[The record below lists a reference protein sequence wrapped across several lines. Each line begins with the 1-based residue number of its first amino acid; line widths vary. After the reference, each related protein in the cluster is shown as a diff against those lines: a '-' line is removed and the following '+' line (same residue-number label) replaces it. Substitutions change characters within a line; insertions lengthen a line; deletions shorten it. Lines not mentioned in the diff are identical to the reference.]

1 MNLEQWIDTD
11 LGKQIWHRK
20 YQVGEETFDEWLDR
34 VSNRNEQVKQLIK
47 ERKFLFGGRI
57 LASRGVTDRKVTY
70 SNCYVLPQVG
80 DSIEDIYDTAKYLA
94 RTFSYGGGCGID
106 ISLLRPK
113 GSPVNNAAMTTTGAV
128 SFMDTFNQVSQT
140 IGQKG
145 RRGALMMSMDVNHEE
160 IEDFINVKTQNKKLE
175 ECNISV
181 RADDLFMTRVIAG
194 DGNANELMHKL
205 AENNWDWG
213 EPGMLFWD
221 SINKHT
227 LLSEYIKKGEFE
239 FAGVNPC
246 LVGDTMI
253 QTVEGPKAIKDL
265 VGTTP
270 YVYCMNDDGKLIIR
284 QASKVWKT
292 RENAE
297 LVEIDF
303 NRGKLICTL
312 EHKIFTRNRG
322 WVKAIDLQPK
332 DRLNGLGFSKG
343 NEIDEFIKLTS
354 DTKYYPHH
362 RFIMEQMGFDIEG
375 KDIHHKDKNHLN
387 NVFSNLEV
395 LDHAEHSMHTNLGH
409 KCYADKDLVNGQFI
423 AKAVKAKPKKTNSVN
438 RANNGKNFIVKS
450 VTKLDY
456 TADVYDM
463 TVEGV
468 HNFIANNI
476 IVHNCAEE
484 PLPAGGSCL
493 LGALNLS
500 EFVTDPFGKKP
511 AFNLPEFRKAVNIAI
526 EALNEVLDEGL
537 DLHPLQIQRDTVRDW
552 RQIGL
557 GIMGFADALVKLR
570 IPYGSKRCMNLI
582 NVIGKELVNTGLQQ
596 SAILAGKKGS
606 FAKYNEKYILNSNF
620 INRGCITEQTKKLIQ
635 TYGLRNSQLFT
646 IAPTGSIGTMLGI
659 STGVEPIYDV
669 NEYTRTTKSLQDE
682 ETTYT
687 EYPKVIQQAITADD
701 INMSTDRPAYI
712 VGAKDLNY
720 LERVTTQATWQKWID
735 ASISST
741 VNLPVDA
748 TVDDIFKL
756 YVAAHELGCKGVT
769 VFRDGC
775 KKAGILKGNT
785 QQEDKPPVEVPDI
798 AIDFEDTDIDHC
810 VAMGSKLQTGC
821 GSLWMTVYFN
831 PLTGKLCHIFL
842 NKGSSGGCN
851 SYMVGLSRLISLA
864 GKRGATVEEIID
876 QLESVVACPSFV
888 KRKWSIGDTSAGKC
902 CPEAIGKE
910 LRVLYA
916 RFKESFMREPLVKYI
931 VKEEPKPQINELAKC
946 PECGEDLSHIGG
958 CVSCANCGY
967 SKCD

>member
-1 MNLEQWIDTD
+1 MNLDQWIDTD

-194 DGNANELMHKL
+194 DGNANELMQKL

-239 FAGVNPC
+239 FAGVNP
-246 LVGDTMI
+246 
-253 QTVEGPKAIKDL
+253 
-265 VGTTP
+265 
-270 YVYCMNDDGKLIIR
+270 
-284 QASKVWKT
+284 
-292 RENAE
+292 
-297 LVEIDF
+297 
-303 NRGKLICTL
+303 
-312 EHKIFTRNRG
+312 
-322 WVKAIDLQPK
+322 
-332 DRLNGLGFSKG
+332 
-343 NEIDEFIKLTS
+343 
-354 DTKYYPHH
+354 
-362 RFIMEQMGFDIEG
+362 
-375 KDIHHKDKNHLN
+375 
-387 NVFSNLEV
+387 
-395 LDHAEHSMHTNLGH
+395 
-409 KCYADKDLVNGQFI
+409 
-423 AKAVKAKPKKTNSVN
+423 
-438 RANNGKNFIVKS
+438 
-450 VTKLDY
+450 
-456 TADVYDM
+456 
-463 TVEGV
+463 
-468 HNFIANNI
+468 
-476 IVHNCAEE
+476 CAEE

-526 EALNEVLDEGL
+526 EALNDVLDEGL

-570 IPYGSKRCMNLI
+570 IPYGSQRCMNLI

-606 FAKYNEKYILNSNF
+606 FAKYNEEYILNSNF
-620 INRGCITEQTKKLIQ
+620 INRGGCITEQTRKLIQ

-775 KKAGILKGNT
+775 KKAGILNGNT

-916 RFKESFMREPLVKYI
+916 RFKQSFMREPLVKYI
-931 VKEEPKPQINELAKC
+931 VKEEPKSQINELAKC

>member
-1 MNLEQWIDTD
+1 MNLDQWIDTD

-194 DGNANELMHKL
+194 DGNANELMRKL

-239 FAGVNPC
+239 FAGVNP
-246 LVGDTMI
+246 
-253 QTVEGPKAIKDL
+253 
-265 VGTTP
+265 
-270 YVYCMNDDGKLIIR
+270 
-284 QASKVWKT
+284 
-292 RENAE
+292 
-297 LVEIDF
+297 
-303 NRGKLICTL
+303 
-312 EHKIFTRNRG
+312 
-322 WVKAIDLQPK
+322 
-332 DRLNGLGFSKG
+332 
-343 NEIDEFIKLTS
+343 
-354 DTKYYPHH
+354 
-362 RFIMEQMGFDIEG
+362 
-375 KDIHHKDKNHLN
+375 
-387 NVFSNLEV
+387 
-395 LDHAEHSMHTNLGH
+395 
-409 KCYADKDLVNGQFI
+409 
-423 AKAVKAKPKKTNSVN
+423 
-438 RANNGKNFIVKS
+438 
-450 VTKLDY
+450 
-456 TADVYDM
+456 
-463 TVEGV
+463 
-468 HNFIANNI
+468 
-476 IVHNCAEE
+476 CAEE

-570 IPYGSKRCMNLI
+570 IPYGSQRCMNLI

-775 KKAGILKGNT
+775 KKAGILNGNT

-831 PLTGKLCHIFL
+831 PLTGRLCHIFL

-916 RFKESFMREPLVKYI
+916 RFKQSFMREPLVKYI
-931 VKEEPKPQINELAKC
+931 VKEEPKSQINELAKC

>member
-1 MNLEQWIDTD
+1 MNLDQWIDTD

-20 YQVGEETFDEWLDR
+20 YQVGEETFEEWLDR
-34 VSNRNEQVKQLIK
+34 VSNRNEQVRQLIK

-246 LVGDTMI
+246 
-253 QTVEGPKAIKDL
+253 
-265 VGTTP
+265 
-270 YVYCMNDDGKLIIR
+270 
-284 QASKVWKT
+284 
-292 RENAE
+292 
-297 LVEIDF
+297 
-303 NRGKLICTL
+303 
-312 EHKIFTRNRG
+312 
-322 WVKAIDLQPK
+322 
-332 DRLNGLGFSKG
+332 
-343 NEIDEFIKLTS
+343 
-354 DTKYYPHH
+354 
-362 RFIMEQMGFDIEG
+362 
-375 KDIHHKDKNHLN
+375 
-387 NVFSNLEV
+387 
-395 LDHAEHSMHTNLGH
+395 
-409 KCYADKDLVNGQFI
+409 
-423 AKAVKAKPKKTNSVN
+423 
-438 RANNGKNFIVKS
+438 
-450 VTKLDY
+450 
-456 TADVYDM
+456 
-463 TVEGV
+463 
-468 HNFIANNI
+468 
-476 IVHNCAEE
+476 AEE

-526 EALNEVLDEGL
+526 EALNDVLDEGL

-775 KKAGILKGNT
+775 KKAGILNGNT

-916 RFKESFMREPLVKYI
+916 RFKQSFMREPLVKYI
-931 VKEEPKPQINELAKC
+931 VKEEPKSQINELAKC